1 MLYSVHIKQRCDGQM
16 NCKDQSDEI
25 ECRTVLIP
33 TDAYLKTLPPP
44 PVNGKVFLEACFDLI
59 LPRSLSMKIQ
69 IMGRKITENL
79 GFKSL
84 LWKVKI
90 LYSFFL
96 FLF

>member
-44 PVNGKVFLEACFDLI
+44 PVNGKVLSLLEACFDLI
-59 LPRSLSMKIQ
+59 LSPSPSMKIQ

-84 LWKVKI
+84 VRKVKI
-90 LYSFFL
+90 FL
-96 FLF
+96 FF

>member
-44 PVNGKVFLEACFDLI
+44 PVHGNLFICLI
-59 LPRSLSMKIQ
+59 
-69 IMGRKITENL
+69 
-79 GFKSL
+79 
-84 LWKVKI
+84 
-90 LYSFFL
+90 
-96 FLF
+96 

>member
-44 PVNGKVFLEACFDLI
+44 PVIGIYF
-59 LPRSLSMKIQ
+59 
-69 IMGRKITENL
+69 
-79 GFKSL
+79 FK
-84 LWKVKI
+84 
-90 LYSFFL
+90 
-96 FLF
+96 

>member
-44 PVNGKVFLEACFDLI
+44 PVNGNFLKSSCFIRRPQNLTKSSSLI
-59 LPRSLSMKIQ
+59 
-69 IMGRKITENL
+69 
-79 GFKSL
+79 
-84 LWKVKI
+84 
-90 LYSFFL
+90 
-96 FLF
+96 